1 MLKEINLRDHF
12 LIALDND
19 RTSPFHRAVVY
30 ICEHD
35 KYGSMGLIINH
46 LSGLHL
52 NDIFSSM
59 QIVANKSTDFG
70 MPIFTGGPVK
80 ENAGFVLH
88 RNEGIWESSLQTSK
102 KLAVT
107 SSKDIIHAF
116 ANNNGPKESLITL
129 GFSGWQV
136 GQLEAEIA
144 SNVWLVCQANDDI
157 IFNVPIAQRWNA
169 AIESMG
175 FNQSQLVTDI
185 GHA

>member
-1 MLKEINLRDHF
+1 MLEQKNLRNHF

-19 RTSPFHRAVVY
+19 HGSPFHRAVVY

-35 KYGSMGLIINH
+35 KYGSMGLIINR

-59 QIVANKSTDFG
+59 QITVNNFIDTAT
-70 MPIFTGGPVK
+70 PIFTGGPVK

-88 RNEGIWESSLQTSK
+88 RHEGTWESSLQTSD

-129 GFSGWQV
+129 GFSGWEV
-136 GQLEAEIA
+136 GQLESEIA
-144 SNVWLVCQANDDI
+144 KNVWLTCPAHEDI

-169 AIESMG
+169 AVESMG
-175 FNQSQLVTDI
+175 FSPNQLVTKV